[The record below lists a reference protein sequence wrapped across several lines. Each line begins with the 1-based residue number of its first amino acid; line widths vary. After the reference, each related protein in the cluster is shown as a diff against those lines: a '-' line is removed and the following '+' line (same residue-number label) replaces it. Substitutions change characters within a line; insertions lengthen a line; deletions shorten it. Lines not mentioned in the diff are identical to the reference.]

1 MTKTGPPIPPENRSD
16 KGPKGADDRS
26 VSTDAATPDQGSRN
40 LAQQGRQGNIKQNT
54 THQGYQQ
61 NR

>member
-1 MTKTGPPIPPENRSD
+1 MTKTSPPIPPENRR
-16 KGPKGADDRS
+16 DDRS

>member
-1 MTKTGPPIPPENRSD
+1 MTKRVPPIPPENKSD
-16 KGPKGADDRS
+16 KGPKVAVDQS
-26 VSTDAATPDQGSRN
+26 VPTDAATPDPKRRN
-40 LAQQGRQGNIKQNT
+40 VAQQGRQGNIKQNT